1 MKLDKD
7 KTAINENEKEGVG
20 KEYGKDGDSL

>member
-7 KTAINENEKEGVG
+7 KMAINENEKEVVG